1 MAIDWVF
8 IALVAGSFVAAA
20 FNAAFSIG
28 GAMIVLA
35 ITTTVLPVSAV
46 VPLHSGLLLGST
58 LGRIWLFRQFMQRK
72 IVLPFLLGSFFGTA
86 LGARAY
92 VELPDDVIAIAI
104 GIVMLIAIW
113 LPDIAWRPKLKH
125 PWAIVGFVHSL
136 FSTMFAYGALL
147 HSVVLHSG
155 LNRRQIVATMA
166 GCLAGMTV
174 FKITGYAWFGFDFA
188 PYVLVIVASILV
200 SFLGTW
206 VGKRLSEQ
214 LPEQRFRLIY
224 RVLITLTA
232 IRLLYTALFG
242 ANM

>member
-8 IALVAGSFVAAA
+8 IALVAGSFIAAA

-58 LGRIWLFRQFMQRK
+58 LGRIWLFRQFMQHK
-72 IVLPFLLGSFFGTA
+72 IVVPFLVGSFFGTA
-86 LGARAY
+86 LGARTY
-92 VELPDDVIAIAI
+92 VELSDDVIAIAI
-104 GIVMLIAIW
+104 GIVMLVAIW

-125 PWAIVGFVHSL
+125 PWVIVGFVHSL

-147 HSVVLHSG
+147 HSVILHSG

-166 GCLAGMTV
+166 GCLAGMSV
-174 FKITGYAWFGFDFA
+174 FKIAGYAWFGFDFA
-188 PYVLVIVASILV
+188 PYVIVIVASILA

-214 LPEQRFRLIY
+214 LPEQSFRLIY

-232 IRLLYTALFG
+232 VRLLYTALFG
-242 ANM
+242 NNM